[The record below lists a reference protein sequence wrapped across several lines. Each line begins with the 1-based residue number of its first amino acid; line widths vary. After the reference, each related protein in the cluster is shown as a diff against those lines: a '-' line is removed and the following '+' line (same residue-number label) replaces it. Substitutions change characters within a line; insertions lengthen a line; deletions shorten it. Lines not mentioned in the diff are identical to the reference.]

1 MDKKNMASFASNNP
15 SFAPISKFLNYAAQR
30 LSLKTAHIVGE
41 IMNHHGLLVAINNL
55 TMKINE
61 ITQPNTPEQSRVNQ
75 LKANKDR
82 ASDALKN
89 ERERQKRMKA
99 YKTLSSLNQS

>member
-1 MDKKNMASFASNNP
+1 MSSFASNNP
-15 SFAPISKFLNYAAQR
+15 SFAPISMFLKSVVKRWLLNV
-30 LSLKTAHIVGE
+30 AHTVRATR
-41 IMNHHGLLVAINNL
+41 NHDGLIVAINNF

-61 ITQPNTPEQSRVNQ
+61 ITQPKTPEQSRVDQ

-89 ERERQKRMKA
+89 ERERQKRLKA
-99 YKTLSSLNQS
+99 FKTLSSLNHS